1 MTLAKILAFIL
12 LLCLAL
18 YTTAA
23 SAMAF
28 EFCYN
33 LNENMLGGLIP
44 YIVMGFGA
52 PAGAG
57 GMWLYKATVDE
68 TISNLT

>member
-1 MTLAKILAFIL
+1 MKTQMTKDLEKFLAFML
-12 LLCLAL
+12 LVCLSLFTVCSA
-18 YTTAA
+18 
-23 SAMAF
+23 AMAY

-57 GMWLYKATVDE
+57 GMWLYKATVD
-68 TISNLT
+68 